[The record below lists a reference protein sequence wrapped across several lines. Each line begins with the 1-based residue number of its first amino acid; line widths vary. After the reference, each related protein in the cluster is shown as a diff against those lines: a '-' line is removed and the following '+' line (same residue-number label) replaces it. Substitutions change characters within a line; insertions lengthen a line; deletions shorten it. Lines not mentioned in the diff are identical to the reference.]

1 MKKVLTIVGPTA
13 SGKTTLA
20 VELAKRINGE
30 IISLDS
36 RQVFKGMA
44 IGTAQPTKKQM
55 ATVKHHLIGCLEP
68 EEFISSGKYASL
80 VKEKIKV
87 SGKSKVCDAI
97 DVDSKASN
105 ASSYKTLS

>member
-1 MKKVLTIVGPTA
+1 MKKVITIAGPTA

-20 VELAKRINGE
+20 IEIAKRINGE

-55 ATVKHHLIGCLEP
+55 EIGR
-68 EEFISSGKYASL
+68 AH
-80 VKEKIKV
+80 V
-87 SGKSKVCDAI
+87 
-97 DVDSKASN
+97 
-105 ASSYKTLS
+105 